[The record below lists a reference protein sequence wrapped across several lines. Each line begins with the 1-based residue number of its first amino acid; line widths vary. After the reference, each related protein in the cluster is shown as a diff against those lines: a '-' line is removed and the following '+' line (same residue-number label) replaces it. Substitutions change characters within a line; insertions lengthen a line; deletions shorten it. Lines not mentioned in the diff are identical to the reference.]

1 MSNSSTEISIKN
13 HSAVFNHGIKLNPC
27 MGCIYRCSCYDAK
40 YLDQDSYCRHKKTK
54 LDSQIRDLKTQ
65 GCKEVY

>member
-27 MGCIYRCSCYDAK
+27 IGCIYRGHCEAEQYVEPGE
-40 YLDQDSYCRHKKTK
+40 YCRSKKEE
-54 LDSQIRDLKTQ
+54 
-65 GCKEVY
+65 EVY